1 VIALLLCLAAQETEV
16 LRVSWEPPA
25 SIDPAYASS
34 DAESRFVLA
43 LFEGLTTL
51 GPDGV
56 TVRPGAAERWEASAD
71 GRVWTFRLRDSR
83 WSDGEPVVASDFVY
97 AWRRLLRV
105 GSPSAGLLRGLKG
118 VETWRPDPEETE
130 PGFEATGPRTLTV
143 TATRRS
149 PWLPHLLAMHA
160 FVPLPERA
168 LKKHGREWT
177 RAGSIVTNGPFRF
190 EGATLAEFALR
201 RVGPGMPSR
210 IAVGLH
216 TPEVAA
222 ERYRAGAFAFLGG
235 EQMPSTGELPGRVDF
250 DLWGTYFL
258 RLNPAKAPLD
268 RPGVRRA
275 LASGLDR
282 GALAAATGS
291 ASRSGL
297 VPPGFPG
304 YPASKGIGFDRAGAL
319 EGLLKESGFEVG
331 KLGALD
337 LVVPDGPGVARLAGR
352 LREQIEEGL
361 GWAVRMR
368 VMKGPAYGRALA
380 EGDFG
385 AALSGWMGDYHDPL
399 AFLEPWAGAA
409 AGAASEEADPA
420 RRLASLAQVEERL
433 LGEATLIPLVGARGS
448 WAASPRLRGLLPNP
462 FGRIDLSSLRLE

>member
-1 VIALLLCLAAQETEV
+1 VIALLFSLAAQEAEV

-25 SIDPAYASS
+25 SIDPAYVST
-34 DAESRFVLA
+34 DAESRYVLA

-56 TVRPGAAERWEASAD
+56 TVRPGAAERWESSPD
-71 GRVWTFRLRDSR
+71 GRVWTFRLKESR
-83 WSDGEPVVASDFVY
+83 WSDGEPVVAADFVY

-118 VETWRPDPEETE
+118 VEAWRPDPEETE
-130 PGFEATGPRTLTV
+130 PGFEATGPRTLKV

-149 PWLPHLLAMHA
+149 PWLPHLLAQHA
-160 FVPLPERA
+160 FVPVPERA
-168 LKKHGREWT
+168 LRKHGREWT

-190 EGATLAEFALR
+190 EGATLAEFSLR
-201 RVGPGMPSR
+201 RVGPGTPAR
-210 IAVGLH
+210 VAVGLH
-216 TPEVAA
+216 SPEVAA
-222 ERYRAGAFAFLGG
+222 ERYRAGVFAFLGG
-235 EQMPSTGELPGRVDF
+235 EQLPGSGEFPGRVDF

-268 RPGVRRA
+268 RPEVRRA
-275 LASGLDR
+275 LAAGLDR
-282 GALAAATGS
+282 GALATGT
-291 ASRSGL
+291 APRSGL

-304 YPASKGIGFDRAGAL
+304 YPAAKGIGFDRAASL

-331 KLGALD
+331 KLGTMD
-337 LVVPDGPGVARLAGR
+337 LVVPDGPGVAVLAGR

-385 AALSGWMGDYHDPL
+385 AALAGWMGDYYDPL
-399 AFLEPWAGAA
+399 AFLEPWGGVAA
-409 AGAASEEADPA
+409 LEASEEADPA
-420 RRLASLAQVEERL
+420 RRLARLSEVEERL

-448 WAASPRLRGLLPNP
+448 WAATPRLRGLTPNP
-462 FGRIDLSSLRLE
+462 FGRIDLSALRAE